1 MPKKGTPKKPHG
13 QVRRSQIL
21 GAFGPGSM
29 MDLPN
34 HSVMVSGLDMW
45 NGVEDEIQEPRL
57 LAKLLKVFEL
67 GELKLFA
74 PPSDH
79 GDPTMPQNG
88 ITAWQF
94 PEWFVTQDVNVEAE
108 GRERIRSRRL
118 IKVSGLTKG
127 KFVDDDRKARPV
139 IPVRFVR
146 ACPHGHI
153 GDIDWFAFVHGTD
166 SDCPRRP
173 MWLDETDTSGDING
187 IRARCECGKSRL
199 LKEAVESGA
208 LGLCDGARP
217 WLGPQSGERCNQRS
231 KFLIRTASNSYF
243 SQTMSVISLPPRD
256 ETVKVA
262 VDSAWPFIEEAESID
277 DIAHERKKSRVSKI
291 LEGISNEEVWAEIE
305 SRRGAQN
312 AAGKSVKEAE
322 LETLIAAKD
331 EIGND
336 QPDGDF
342 FARCLPRENWDAPWM
357 KNIERVV
364 LVHRLRE
371 VIAQVGF
378 TRFEPASP
386 DIEGE
391 LEVGVQRS
399 AITRDTPTWLP
410 AVENRGEGI
419 FIQFNKA
426 AVEEWASRDAVIAY
440 GQTLLS
446 GLDVWRK
453 EHNAS
458 TRIGDDFPLLPFYML
473 HTFSHLLLT
482 AVSLE
487 CGYPAS
493 SVRERIYCIPSV
505 GYGVLLYTGSP
516 DAEGTLGGL
525 VETGR
530 QIGDHIRNALE
541 YGELCSNDPVC
552 ASHSPTSPHERRFL
566 HGAACHGCL
575 LISETSCEQ
584 FNEFLDRTL
593 VVSTLEATGVEFFR
607 DVR

>member
-1 MPKKGTPKKPHG
+1 MAKRAAKKPHG
-13 QVRRSQIL
+13 QIRRSQIL
-21 GAFGPGSM
+21 GTFGPGAM
-29 MDLPN
+29 LDLPN
-34 HSVMVSGLDMW
+34 HSVMIAGLEQW
-45 NGVEDEIQEPRL
+45 TGVEDEIHEPRL
-57 LAKLLKVFEL
+57 LAKLLRVFEI
-67 GELKLFA
+67 GELRLYA
-74 PPSDH
+74 PPANYA
-79 GDPTMPQNG
+79 DPHRPPNG

-94 PEWFVTQDVNVEAE
+94 PEWFVTQDSEVETE
-108 GRERIRSRRL
+108 GVMRVRSRRL
-118 IKVSGLTKG
+118 LKIGALTRG
-127 KFVDDDRKARPV
+127 RYVDENRRSRPV
-139 IPVRFVR
+139 VPVRFVR

-153 GDIDWFAFVHGTD
+153 GDIDWYSFVHGND
-166 SDCPRRP
+166 SDCRRP
-173 MWLDETDTSGDING
+173 LWLDELDTSGDIAG
-187 IRARCECGKSRL
+187 IHVRCECGRRRQ

-217 WLGPQSGERCNQRS
+217 WLGPWSAERCTQRN

-243 SQTMSVISLPPRD
+243 AQKMSVISLPPRD
-256 ETVKVA
+256 ETVKLA
-262 VDSAWPFIEEAESID
+262 VDAVWQFIEEAQSID
-277 DIAHERKKSRVSKI
+277 DIQNERRKSRVATV
-291 LEGISNEEVWAEIE
+291 LEGISNEEVWNEVE
-305 SRRGAQN
+305 SRRGAN
-312 AAGKSVKEAE
+312 DTSGKSIKHAE
-322 LETLIAAKD
+322 LETLMAARD
-331 EIGND
+331 ELGND

-342 FARCLPRENWDAPWM
+342 FARCLPRSNWDAPWM
-357 KNIERVV
+357 VGIERVV

-399 AITRDTPTWLP
+399 AITRETPTWLP
-410 AVENRGEGI
+410 AIENRGEGI
-419 FIQFNKA
+419 FIQFSKS
-426 AVEEWASRDAVIAY
+426 AVEEWAAREQVMQY
-440 GQTLLS
+440 GETLLA
-446 GLDVWRK
+446 GLQVWCQ

-458 TRIGDDFPLLPFYML
+458 TRIGTDFPLLPFYML

-493 SVRERIYCIPSV
+493 SVRERIYCIPQV

-525 VETGR
+525 VESGR
-530 QIGDHIRNALE
+530 RISGHIRNALK
-541 YGELCSNDPVC
+541 YAELCSNDPVC
-552 ASHSPTSPHERRFL
+552 SGHSPTNPHERRFL

-593 VVSTLEATGVEFFR
+593 VVSTLDATGVEFFPG
-607 DVR
+607 VW